1 MSKVVQG
8 RARIRAPA
16 KARGDEIAATLP
28 VSVLEAASRHGVS
41 RHFAAGEVLFHEG
54 DASDAMYLLLSG
66 QLKVFA
72 RNASGR
78 EVVYNV
84 LEPGELLGEMLLDG
98 GPRSA
103 SVEALVASECLMVEA
118 GHVHEML
125 QENADFAERLVL
137 KLILRMRQAT
147 RALRGMALEGVYE
160 RVVSLLEQVAVSNG
174 GERCI
179 PRELTQLEIARRVG
193 ASREMVNVVLRD
205 LVRGGHIRKDR
216 GHRMTLL
223 ATPPPR
229 W

>member
-1 MSKVVQG
+1 MSKAG
-8 RARIRAPA
+8 PSDAARRTKSGAGTGNVAAP
-16 KARGDEIAATLP
+16 LP
-28 VSVLEAASRHGVS
+28 ASVLEAATRHGVS
-41 RHFAAGEVLFHEG
+41 RRFAAGDVLFHEG

-66 QLKVFA
+66 QLRVFA
-72 RNASGR
+72 RNATGR

-103 SVEALVASECLMVEA
+103 SVEALVASECLVVDA
-118 GHVHEML
+118 GHVHGLLRESP
-125 QENADFAERLVL
+125 DFAERLVL

-147 RALRGMALEGVYE
+147 RTIRGMALEGVYE
-160 RVVSLLEQVAVSNG
+160 RVVALLEQVAVSTG
-174 GERCI
+174 AERRV

-193 ASREMVNVVLRD
+193 ASREMVNVVIRD

-216 GHRMTLL
+216 AHRMTLL
-223 ATPPPR
+223 APLPPR

>member
-1 MSKVVQG
+1 MDDRVTTAGVCG
-8 RARIRAPA
+8 ETTA
-16 KARGDEIAATLP
+16 KIP
-28 VSVLEAASRHGVS
+28 SSVLAAAARHGVS
-41 RHFAAGEVLFHEG
+41 RMFSAGELLFHEG

-72 RNASGR
+72 RNANGR
-78 EVVYNV
+78 EVVYSV
-84 LEPGELLGEMLLDG
+84 LGPGELLGEMLLDG

-103 SVEALVASECLMVEA
+103 SVEALVASECLVVDA
-118 GHVHEML
+118 RHVHVML
-125 QENADFAERLVL
+125 REDADFAERLVL
-137 KLILRMRQAT
+137 KLILRMRHAT

-160 RVVSLLEQVAVSNG
+160 RVVALLEQVAITSG
-174 GERCI
+174 GERRV

-193 ASREMVNVVLRD
+193 ASREMVNLVLRD

-223 ATPPPR
+223 APLPTR

>member
-1 MSKVVQG
+1 MKT
-8 RARIRAPA
+8 RAPA
-16 KARGDEIAATLP
+16 GDDDGEGATTFPASVLHAAT
-28 VSVLEAASRHGVS
+28 RHGVS
-41 RHFAAGEVLFHEG
+41 RRFAAGEVLFHEG

-72 RNASGR
+72 RNPSGR
-78 EVVYNV
+78 EVVYNT
-84 LEPGELLGEMLLDG
+84 LQPGELLGEMLLDG

-103 SVEALVASECLMVEA
+103 SVEALVASECLVVDA
-118 GHVHEML
+118 CHVHGML
-125 QENADFAERLVL
+125 REDADFAERLVL

-160 RVVSLLEQVAVSNG
+160 RVVALLEQVAVSSG
-174 GERCI
+174 GERRV

-223 ATPPPR
+223 ATLPPR